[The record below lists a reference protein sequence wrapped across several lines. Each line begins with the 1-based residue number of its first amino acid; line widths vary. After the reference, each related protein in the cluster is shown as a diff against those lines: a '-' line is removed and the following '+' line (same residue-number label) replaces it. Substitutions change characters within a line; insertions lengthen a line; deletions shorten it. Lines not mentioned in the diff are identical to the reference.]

1 MQIEGH
7 GRLSQIFRQKTKPT
21 MRICCSAA
29 VLAAVLAP
37 SDAFS
42 PAMPGISAPLTYRSA
57 HNTDNGGRSS
67 VKKLHMSY
75 LDDLSNNSGGSSSDG
90 GPPTNWGAPP
100 PAAAAPANPQPA
112 TEGNSNNGIFPG
124 SIFDVISAECEG
136 GAGPTERGSAA
147 VYAYLEAVATRQAV
161 PSPPASALIAKYI
174 GSLSP
179 DGMTPDSAVA
189 IATYLESLSTGNV
202 RLPSA
207 QQFAS
212 YLNGIFMM
220 DVKLPRSQ
228 DDLVSYFDGSAAPST
243 PPTDIAPYKEEKT
256 SSDGPP
262 PKVDVEEKAFPGA
275 GGVWRTSS
283 GKIVPPPAPAPKAP
297 KEDLWKG
304 EVLSEGNANVASEVK
319 RIFFGGGLVFAGIAI
334 LAGTNTNVVQNAET
348 EIVKDIDA
356 IEQGAAKGVIKME
369 KEIVK
374 DMKLSPELAAAAKR
388 AVAQQEA
395 AEKKMEQ
402 NQKLAEKKLIEEKE
416 ASRIAYEKAAPE
428 RAKAKAEAKAQAERD
443 EDKKGE
449 VESLGSDDF
458 GVEDEEIIVTP
469 EGKTRQLSPEE
480 IANRK
485 AARAAKAEEKRI
497 ARVEAE
503 RLAAERGEMEKD
515 SADEYGS
522 VADESSSTDA
532 KKEITP
538 EEVARRKAERA
549 AKAEEKRA
557 AEANVAPEKARAKAA
572 AKADRMRR
580 EDERAALEAGAADE
594 YGAIDEDKADA
605 SEARIDKAAAEAKA
619 RLDKAA
625 ALEKA
630 KKEKAATTPVAAP
643 APVSAPAPAPV
654 PATPPP
660 RAQDTQAAE
669 AKLKA
674 EKEAAELK
682 AKQEAEA
689 KLQAEKEAATKVISM
704 PEGVKDQLKGGSSK
718 SSGASFTVYS
728 TRL

>member
-1 MQIEGH
+1 M
-7 GRLSQIFRQKTKPT
+7 
-21 MRICCSAA
+21 
-29 VLAAVLAP
+29 
-37 SDAFS
+37 
-42 PAMPGISAPLTYRSA
+42 
-57 HNTDNGGRSS
+57 
-67 VKKLHMSY
+67 
-75 LDDLSNNSGGSSSDG
+75 
-90 GPPTNWGAPP
+90 
-100 PAAAAPANPQPA
+100 
-112 TEGNSNNGIFPG
+112 
-124 SIFDVISAECEG
+124 
-136 GAGPTERGSAA
+136 
-147 VYAYLEAVATRQAV
+147 YAYLEAVATRQAV

-202 RLPSA
+202 SLPSA
-207 QQFAS
+207 EQFAS

-228 DDLVSYFDGSAAPST
+228 DDMVAYFDGSAAPLT
-243 PPTDIAPYKEEKT
+243 PPTDIAPYEEKKP
-256 SSDGPP
+256 DGPP
-262 PKVDVEEKAFPGA
+262 PKVEVEEKAFPGA

-283 GKIVPPPAPAPKAP
+283 GKIVPPPAPTPKAP

-334 LAGTNTNVVQNAET
+334 LAGTNPNVVQNAET

-356 IEQGAAKGVIKME
+356 IEQGAAKGVIKVE

-402 NQKLAEKKLIEEKE
+402 NQKLAEKKLMEEKE
-416 ASRIAYEKAAPE
+416 ANRIVYEKAAPE
-428 RAKAKAEAKAQAERD
+428 RAKAKAAAKAQAERD

-449 VESLGSDDF
+449 VESFGSDDF
-458 GVEDEEIIVTP
+458 GVEDEEIMVTAD
-469 EGKTRQLSPEE
+469 GKTKQLSPEE
-480 IANRK
+480 IAKRK
-485 AARAAKAEEKRI
+485 AARAAKAEERRI
-497 ARVEAE
+497 ARAEAE

-522 VADESSSTDA
+522 VAEESSSADT

-549 AKAEEKRA
+549 AKAEEKRV
-557 AEANVAPEKARAKAA
+557 AEANVSPEKARAKAA

-594 YGAIDEDKADA
+594 YGAIDEDKAGA

-619 RLDKAA
+619 RLDKVAA
-625 ALEKA
+625 QEKA
-630 KKEKAATTPVAAP
+630 KKEQVVAAP
-643 APVSAPAPAPV
+643 APAPAPS
-654 PATPPP
+654 
-660 RAQDTQAAE
+660 AQDTQAAE

-674 EKEAAELK
+674 EMEATELK

-689 KLQAEKEAATKVISM
+689 KLQAEREAATKVIAM

>member
-1 MQIEGH
+1 
-7 GRLSQIFRQKTKPT
+7 
-21 MRICCSAA
+21 
-29 VLAAVLAP
+29 
-37 SDAFS
+37 
-42 PAMPGISAPLTYRSA
+42 
-57 HNTDNGGRSS
+57 
-67 VKKLHMSY
+67 MSY
-75 LDDLSNNSGGSSSDG
+75 LDDLSNNSGSSSSNDG
-90 GPPTNWGAPP
+90 GP
-100 PAAAAPANPQPA
+100 QPA
-112 TEGNSNNGIFPG
+112 GDNSSNSNGVFPG
-124 SIFDVISAECEG
+124 SIFDVISAECNG
-136 GAGPTERGSAA
+136 GGDGPSERGSAA

-189 IATYLESLSTGNV
+189 IATYMESLSTGNV

-207 QQFAS
+207 EQFAS

-220 DVKLPRSQ
+220 DVRLPRSQ
-228 DDLVSYFDGSAAPST
+228 DDMVAYFDGSTAPST
-243 PPTDIAPYKEEKT
+243 PPTDIAPYEEKKP
-256 SSDGPP
+256 DGPP
-262 PKVDVEEKAFPGA
+262 PKVEVEEKAFPGA

-283 GKIVPPPAPAPKAP
+283 GKIVPPPAPTPKAP
-297 KEDLWKG
+297 KEDLWRG
-304 EVLSEGNANVASEVK
+304 EVLPEANANVASEVK

-334 LAGTNTNVVQNAET
+334 LAGVNPNVIQTAET

-356 IEQGAAKGVIKME
+356 IEQGAAKGVISME
-369 KEIVK
+369 KEVVK

-402 NQKLAEKKLIEEKE
+402 NQKLAEKKLMEEKE
-416 ASRIAYEKAAPE
+416 ANRIAYEKAAPG
-428 RAKAKAEAKAQAERD
+428 RAKAKAAAKAQAEQD
-443 EDKKGE
+443 EDKKGAA
-449 VESLGSDDF
+449 ESFVSDDF
-458 GVEDEEIIVTP
+458 GAEDEEVIVTL
-469 EGKTRQLSPEE
+469 EGKTKQLSPEE
-480 IANRK
+480 IAKRK
-485 AARAAKAEEKRI
+485 AARAAKAEEKRT

-522 VADESSSTDA
+522 VAEESSSADT

-549 AKAEEKRA
+549 AKAE
-557 AEANVAPEKARAKAA
+557 VIVSPEKARAKAA

-594 YGAIDEDKADA
+594 YGAIDEDKAGA

-619 RLDKAA
+619 RLDNAA
-625 ALEKA
+625 AQEKA
-630 KKEKAATTPVAAP
+630 KKEQVVAAPAAAP
-643 APVSAPAPAPV
+643 APVSAPAPAPS
-654 PATPPP
+654 
-660 RAQDTQAAE
+660 AQDMQAAE

-689 KLQAEKEAATKVISM
+689 KLQAEKEAAELKAKQEAEAKLQAEKEAATKVIAM

>member
-1 MQIEGH
+1 
-7 GRLSQIFRQKTKPT
+7 
-21 MRICCSAA
+21 MRVCCSAA
-29 VLAAVLAP
+29 VLAAVLVP
-37 SDAFS
+37 PTDAFS
-42 PAMPGISAPLTYRSA
+42 PASSRIPALLTHRSA
-57 HNTDNGGRSS
+57 HNHNNDGRSS
-67 VKKLHMSY
+67 KKLHMSY
-75 LDDLSNNSGGSSSDG
+75 LDDLSNNSGSSGSNDGSG
-90 GPPTNWGAPP
+90 GPPPNWGAPPP
-100 PAAAAPANPQPA
+100 PAAAAPTNSQPA
-112 TEGNSNNGIFPG
+112 TAGSSNSNSNENFPG
-124 SIFDVISAECEG
+124 SIFDVISAECNG
-136 GAGPTERGSAA
+136 GGDGPSERGSAA

-207 QQFAS
+207 EQFAS

-228 DDLVSYFDGSAAPST
+228 DDMVAYFDGSTAPST
-243 PPTDIAPYKEEKT
+243 PPTDIAPYEEKKP
-256 SSDGPP
+256 DGPP
-262 PKVDVEEKAFPGA
+262 PKVEVEEKAFPGA

-283 GKIVPPPAPAPKAP
+283 GKIVPPPAPSPKAP

-334 LAGTNTNVVQNAET
+334 LAGTNPNVVQNAET

-356 IEQGAAKGVIKME
+356 IEQGAAKGVIKVE

-402 NQKLAEKKLIEEKE
+402 NQKLAEKKLMEEKE
-416 ASRIAYEKAAPE
+416 ANRIAYEKAAPE
-428 RAKAKAEAKAQAERD
+428 RAKAKAAAKAQAERD

-449 VESLGSDDF
+449 TESFGSDDF

-469 EGKTRQLSPEE
+469 DGKTKQLSPEE
-480 IANRK
+480 VAKRK
-485 AARAAKAEEKRI
+485 AARAAKAEERRI
-497 ARVEAE
+497 ARAEAE
-503 RLAAERGEMEKD
+503 RLAAKRGEMEKD

-522 VADESSSTDA
+522 VAEEASSADTQ
-532 KKEITP
+532 KEITP

-549 AKAEEKRA
+549 AKAEEKRV
-557 AEANVAPEKARAKAA
+557 AEDNVSPEKARAKAA

-594 YGAIDEDKADA
+594 YGSIDEDKAGA

-619 RLDKAA
+619 RLDKVAA
-625 ALEKA
+625 QEKA
-630 KKEKAATTPVAAP
+630 KKEQVVAAP
-643 APVSAPAPAPV
+643 AAPVSSPAPAPAPS
-654 PATPPP
+654 
-660 RAQDTQAAE
+660 AQDTQAAE
-669 AKLKA
+669 AKLQAEKEAAGLKAKQEAEAKLQA

-689 KLQAEKEAATKVISM
+689 KLQAEKEAATKVIAM